1 MVPLEGHGNRLTECV
16 KRNRSSNFKRSACNV
31 AQMIMK
37 QGIKDQKPTYIV
49 ITVCYVLGRAP
60 YHLHAIE
67 RQKLGLDT

>member
-1 MVPLEGHGNRLTECV
+1 
-16 KRNRSSNFKRSACNV
+16 
-31 AQMIMK
+31 MIMK